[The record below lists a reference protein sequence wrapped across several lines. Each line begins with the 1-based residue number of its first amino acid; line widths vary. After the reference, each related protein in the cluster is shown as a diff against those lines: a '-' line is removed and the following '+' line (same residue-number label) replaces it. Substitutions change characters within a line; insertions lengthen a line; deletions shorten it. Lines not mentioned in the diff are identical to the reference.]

1 MKKRT
6 IIGLAVIAAAV
17 ATMFAA
23 PTVASAHDNKIT
35 ATCTSLSASLTNY
48 PAGSTIGATLDGV
61 DLGTTTFGPSY
72 SDSVAL
78 DPGVAHS
85 WTIRVTSGDGDKR
98 YNFTETGISDPKC
111 IPVVTPPVVVD
122 VLQPHIQDY
131 IDCLGGRFVLDNTGS
146 TVAVTYTVQG
156 SPIAVPAG
164 QAIHTDADGTL
175 YQPLDGTYT
184 VAAGDKVWT
193 FPTAGNCPIDQPT
206 DPNPPVTDTPE
217 VPTSPATPTGPTPS
231 TPPTPTV
238 TETPTSPT
246 VPPNAA
252 PVTPSTDQNVASSQR
267 IAQTCQQSGPN
278 VKATDRN
285 LDADGDGIGCETR
298 GVAPVPT
305 PIRTEAKFTG

>member
-23 PTVASAHDNKIT
+23 PTVASAHDKKIT
-35 ATCTSLSASLTNY
+35 ATCTSLSANLTNY

-78 DPGVAHS
+78 DPAVAHT
-85 WTIRVTSGDGDKR
+85 WTIKVTSGDGDKR
-98 YNFTETGISDPKC
+98 YNFTENGKSDPRC

-122 VLQPHIQDY
+122 VVQPHIQDY

-156 SPIAVPAG
+156 TAVVVPAG
-164 QAIHTDADGTL
+164 QAIHTDADSTL

-184 VAAGDKVWT
+184 VTAGDKVWT
-193 FPTAGNCPIDQPT
+193 FPTAGNCPTDQPT
-206 DPNPPVTDTPE
+206 DPNPPVTTPE
-217 VPTSPATPTGPTPS
+217 VPSSPVTPPQNAGPTPLPLGS
-231 TPPTPTV
+231 SGTSSASPSG
-238 TETPTSPT
+238 ESPT
-246 VPPNAA
+246 VA
-252 PVTPSTDQNVASSQR
+252 PSQR
-267 IAQTCQQSGPN
+267 I
-278 VKATDRN
+278 
-285 LDADGDGIGCETR
+285 
-298 GVAPVPT
+298 APVPT